1 MGQVSLGSVILP
13 SQFNIGLPIG
23 IGVTPGSLSD
33 PIVGDA
39 LGAPEA
45 SSVAMIG
52 SGLIFLSLVS
62 TAVRKR
68 KRVS

>member
-1 MGQVSLGSVILP
+1 MGQVSLGSVFLP
-13 SQFNIGLPIG
+13 SQFNIGGLPL
-23 IGVTPGSLSD
+23 GVTPGSLFD

-68 KRVS
+68 KRAS